1 MDHINISWSLNI
13 VTCGVLSKVCYFE
26 QNLSATKAL
35 RGVSMATRFLGGH
48 RFAHRGPKS
57 PTAAVSSRKIYATT
71 NGRCAAYG
79 LWSARGLIS
88 ITPVGAKWSVFLVM
102 T

>member
-1 MDHINISWSLNI
+1 
-13 VTCGVLSKVCYFE
+13 VCYFE

-35 RGVSMATRFLGGH
+35 RGVSMAFVAAARFLGGH

-79 LWSARGLIS
+79 LWSAHGLIS
-88 ITPVGAKWSVFLVM
+88 ITPVGAKCSVFLVM